1 MKLLRIGEKGREKP
15 AALDNNGKIRDISSH
30 IKDLN
35 PSTLNFETISKI
47 QNIDLSS
54 LPEISS
60 SERIGACITDPGKFV
75 AIGLNYSD
83 HAAETG
89 AAVPTEPIMFMKA
102 TSSICGPNDDV
113 EIVSGSKKLDWEVEL
128 GIVIGK
134 NAKHISESQSQEHI
148 LGYCLVNDVSEREWQ
163 IEKMGQWV
171 KGKSHDTYGPI
182 GPYLVT
188 KDEIKDVNNLNM
200 TLDVNGER
208 MQTGNTNTMI
218 FNVDIIVS
226 YVSKFMSLQ
235 AGDIITTGTPPG
247 VGMGKK
253 PQIFLKAGDQM
264 KLSIDNLGDEVNSL
278 EGSFDLS
285 TGNDSDLNNNQTVD
299 VGDKDNSAEI
309 LEEDPFPVKR
319 PFQKK
324 SPAAPEPEGHMLK
337 KFSPAAPEGHAFKKF
352 LPAAPGGHVQKI
364 FRLRRLPGISQIRFF
379 PPFRI
384 FPPFPLA
391 SENFPPF
398 PLPPFPNA

>member
-1 MKLLRIGEKGREKP
+1 MKLLRIGEKGQEKP
-15 AALDNNGKIRDISSH
+15 GAIDSNGKIRDISSH

-35 PSTLNFETISKI
+35 PRNLNFETISKI
-47 QNIDLSS
+47 QNADLSN
-54 LPEISS
+54 LPELPSNVRVGS
-60 SERIGACITDPGKFV
+60 CITDPGKFV

-188 KDEIKDVNNLNM
+188 KDEIQDVNNLNM
-200 TLDVNGER
+200 MLDVNGER
-208 MQTGNTNTMI
+208 MQTGNTSTMI
-218 FNVDIIVS
+218 FNVDTIVS

-235 AGDIITTGTPPG
+235 VGDIITTGTPPG

-253 PQIFLKAGDQM
+253 PQVFLKAGDQM
-264 KLSIDNLGDEVNSL
+264 KLSIDNLGEQNSK
-278 EGSFDLS
+278 
-285 TGNDSDLNNNQTVD
+285 V
-299 VGDKDNSAEI
+299 V
-309 LEEDPFPVKR
+309 PV
-319 PFQKK
+319 
-324 SPAAPEPEGHMLK
+324 
-337 KFSPAAPEGHAFKKF
+337 
-352 LPAAPGGHVQKI
+352 
-364 FRLRRLPGISQIRFF
+364 
-379 PPFRI
+379 
-384 FPPFPLA
+384 
-391 SENFPPF
+391 
-398 PLPPFPNA
+398 